1 LPTSCGKGGEKY
13 MAEKLTI
20 QDIARLANVSMGTV
34 SRVLNNKP
42 DVGPET
48 RERILQ
54 IVNEQGYVPS
64 ITATGLA
71 AGRNRLIGVLVPA
84 LTWPLIP
91 ELMRGVAEIADTTSY
106 EMVLYSI
113 STSNHERDNGKFIDR
128 ILTTKLTAGLL
139 AIFPGQSTT
148 HLTDLHLHGF
158 PVVLVDDQHP
168 PTDGIAW
175 VGTDNRKGAYEAT
188 MHLIQLGHRRIAH
201 IQGPLKYMVSHDRY
215 QGYCDAL
222 QEAGIE
228 FDPMLVR
235 EGDFMPTGGHSCA
248 SEIFQLPQ
256 EKRPTAL
263 FAASDF
269 MAYGVISAAE
279 TYGIRIPEDLALV
292 GFDDNSLSTHMR
304 PPLTTVRQPFYNMG
318 QRAIDLL
325 LSLIERAQ
333 SRQKKWYGNG
343 HSELASED
351 GQRIQLPTELVI
363 RTSCGSPKR
372 QMTIS

>member
-1 LPTSCGKGGEKY
+1 MTD
-13 MAEKLTI
+13 KLTI

-91 ELMRGVAEIADTTSY
+91 ELMRGVAEIADATSY

-113 STSNHERDNGKFIDR
+113 STSNHERDNSKFIDR
-128 ILTTKLTAGLL
+128 ILATKLTAGLL
-139 AIFPGQSTT
+139 AIFPGQSTM
-148 HLTDLHLHGF
+148 HLAELHQHGF
-158 PVVLVDDQHP
+158 PLVLVDDQHP

-222 QEAGIE
+222 KQANIE
-228 FDPMLVR
+228 FDPSLIR

-248 SEIFQLPQ
+248 SELFQLPPDQ
-256 EKRPTAL
+256 RPTAI
-263 FAASDF
+263 FAGSDF

-292 GFDDNSLSTHMR
+292 GFDDNTLSTHMR
-304 PPLTTVRQPFYNMG
+304 PTLTTVRQPFYDMG
-318 QRAIDLL
+318 QSAINLL
-325 LSLIERAQ
+325 LHLIEQAQ
-333 SRQKKWYGNG
+333 SKRKKWYVSG
-343 HSELASED
+343 HSDSTVED
-351 GQRIQLPTELVI
+351 GQHIHLPTELII
-363 RTSCGSPKR
+363 RASCGSTKE
-372 QMTIS
+372 QITLS